1 MLSYRLII
9 VAAVYQTKFALAL
22 SIMIQVLKQALI
34 PVDLEVVT
42 EVCYSRGFLPGVKS
56 HYVQFFD

>member
-1 MLSYRLII
+1 M
-9 VAAVYQTKFALAL
+9 AL